1 MAASDRTPAFTRVL
15 YAVNTTGDV
24 WFPATVSTNDSPDYS
39 TDPDKA
45 AAVTQTA
52 LNSPQGEEVVV
63 SNGS

>member
-24 WFPATVSTNDSPDYS
+24 WYPATISTNDSPDYS
-39 TDPDKA
+39 DATDKA

-52 LNSPQGEEVVV
+52 LNSPQGEEVL
-63 SNGS
+63 GA